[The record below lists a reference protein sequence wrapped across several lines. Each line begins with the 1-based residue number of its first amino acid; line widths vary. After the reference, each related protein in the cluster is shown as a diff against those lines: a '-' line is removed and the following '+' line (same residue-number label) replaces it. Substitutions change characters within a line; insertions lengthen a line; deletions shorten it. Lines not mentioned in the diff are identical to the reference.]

1 MKINTYNK
9 ISWVVLF
16 ISCVITYF
24 IMTGGLMD
32 WYFEGLGL

>member
-1 MKINTYNK
+1 MDNKTYKIL
-9 ISWVVLF
+9 SWIIFV

-32 WYFEGLGL
+32 WYFEGLGV